1 MILFQ
6 ASGSAVTTSRIA
18 KIALIALLV
27 ATSNGLTISSL
38 PKAFAIAA
46 TPSVTSPPP
55 TSFVKNFAGQEPGNF
70 VISNFGTEDTLLVSV
85 GLVDPPTGTS
95 FTLPITTRLT
105 AGYGYNFTGN
115 KTQISFTGKQAD
127 ANSALAAMTVTTG
140 SNNGDVEI
148 RVSASLSTADVYF
161 NPVNGHYYE
170 YVSTPAT
177 TDCLAGTSGATCITN
192 IEDAIAPKTLHGAQG
207 YWATITSEQENAFV
221 GNYMDAPNIA
231 IGLSDRETEGT
242 WRWLYGPEKGASTF
256 FNWAE
261 NEPNDYTSGED
272 YVVTNWQEAVGFWND
287 YGRPEFGD
295 ELSYI
300 VEYSADCYSLNSGE
314 CVSGTFSSSSQAS
327 ATVISTVNGWGEAT
341 PAEFADDSILS
352 SPKEMYTSS
361 VSCSSLGNC
370 TAVGQF
376 KDADGAYQAFTM
388 TSTNGEWD
396 TARPAQFDDGIQSDF
411 PSAFLEAV
419 SCFSPGNCT
428 AVGVFR
434 DSNEASQ
441 AFTMTSTNGVWALAR
456 PAQFVDG
463 IQSNPPSAGFNSV
476 SCSSPRN
483 CTAVG
488 KFLNNNAGYEAFTMT
503 STNGVWDFAR
513 PAQFV
518 GGIQNMP
525 PDAGFNSVSCSSPGN
540 CTAVGM
546 FRNRDSDYE
555 AFTMSLAN
563 GVWDFAR
570 PAQFVDGI
578 QNDSRYGTF
587 NSVSCP
593 SPESCTAVGL
603 FRNSDNSV
611 HEAFTMSLANGV
623 WDFARPAQ
631 FVDGIQSDSRYG
643 TFNSVSCASP
653 GNCTAVGKFMDTTG
667 ELQAFTMSLANG
679 VWDFARPA
687 EFNAGDR
694 ANSPDDGLNSVSC
707 ASPGNCTA
715 AGYFLNSIDNKE
727 AFTYTSINGVW
738 GVAEPAEFSDGVQ
751 SDSGN
756 SSFSSVSCPTPENC
770 TALGDFPNTEGGR
783 EAFTATSVKQT
794 SAPPDEGWGQA
805 RPAEFPNGV
814 FGFSEISVSSISCA
828 SPGSCTVVGSVRHTI
843 PAFGFHAYTMTSTN
857 GVWAPAQLAK
867 FPNGVENSNASAS
880 LYSVSCASPGNCTAV
895 GKFKNSGGTFEA
907 FTMTS
912 TNGVWALAR
921 PAVFVNGIQH
931 IYSVTDFRSVSCA
944 SPGNCTAVGQF
955 RNSEGPIEAYNYE
968 AFTMTSTNGVWTLAR
983 PAVFPADVQAEYPN
997 DDFKSVSCS
1006 ASGNCTAVGQFK
1018 NINNSKEAFTMTSTN
1033 GEWTLARPA
1042 VFPADVQS
1050 ENPEARFDSVSC
1062 ATAGNCTA
1070 VGWFNNIS
1078 DWGEAFTMTSTN
1090 GVWALARPAVFPN
1103 GTQSE
1108 FHEDDFRSVSCPTA
1122 GNCTA
1127 VGTFITVDNSREAFT
1142 MTSTNGVWELA
1153 RPAVF
1158 PNGAQSEFHEDDFR
1172 SVSCPTAGNCTAV
1185 GTFIT
1190 VDNSR
1195 EAFTMTS
1202 TNGVWALARP
1212 AEFPENIE
1220 SIATNSQLDS
1230 VSCPTAGN
1238 CTTVGSFQLV
1248 SGGGTTFTLTSTNG
1262 VWELARPA
1270 EFPNGIQTNPTYAAF
1285 TSVSCASPG
1294 NCTAA
1299 GFFTLASVSAESLFT
1314 MSSVDNT
1321 ISSESTSESATTSTV
1336 APSTTTI
1343 APSTSTIASPIQSKP
1358 KIVVQQNKQNVAPAT
1373 PAESTSTTTTISQ
1386 GASNATLA
1394 PELPTSSESG
1404 SVGWWLLGGSST
1416 IGLWWIIVARR
1427 RRREDSL
1434 TVEGS

>member
-1 MILFQ
+1 MILFKDTCF
-6 ASGSAVTTSRIA
+6 AGWSPRIT
-18 KIALIALLV
+18 KITFTALFLF
-27 ATSNGLTISSL
+27 TSNVLTIASL
-38 PKAFAIAA
+38 PIASAITA
-46 TPSVTSPPP
+46 TPSVTAPPP
-55 TSFVKNFAGQEPGNF
+55 TTFSKNVAGQEPGNF
-70 VISNFGTEDTLLVSV
+70 VISNFGAEDILLVSV

-95 FTLPITTRLT
+95 FALPMTTGLT
-105 AGYGYNFTGN
+105 AGYGYDFIGD
-115 KTQISFTGKQAD
+115 KSQISFTGTQAD
-127 ANSALAAMTVTTG
+127 ANTALAAMTVTTD

-192 IEDAIAPKTLHGAQG
+192 IEDAIAPKTLHGAKG

-518 GGIQNMP
+518 AGIQNMP

-921 PAVFVNGIQH
+921 PAVFVDGIQH

-944 SPGNCTAVGQF
+944 SPGNCTAVGSF
-955 RNSEGPIEAYNYE
+955 RNSEGPFDAFNIE

-983 PAVFPADVQAEYPN
+983 PAVFPDGVQPISPLAQLNSVSCASPGNCTAVGQFRNFDNSREAFTMTSTNGQWAAARPAVFPNGVQPISPLAQLNSVSCASAGNCTAVGSFNNMSDWDEAFTMTSTSGVWEFARPAVFPDGVQSEYPE
-997 DDFKSVSCS
+997 DEFRSVSCS
-1006 ASGNCTAVGQFK
+1006 ASGNCTAVGSF
-1018 NINNSKEAFTMTSTN
+1018 MTVN
-1033 GEWTLARPA
+1033 
-1042 VFPADVQS
+1042 
-1050 ENPEARFDSVSC
+1050 
-1062 ATAGNCTA
+1062 
-1070 VGWFNNIS
+1070 
-1078 DWGEAFTMTSTN
+1078 
-1090 GVWALARPAVFPN
+1090 
-1103 GTQSE
+1103 
-1108 FHEDDFRSVSCPTA
+1108 
-1122 GNCTA
+1122 
-1127 VGTFITVDNSREAFT
+1127 NSREAFT
-1142 MTSTNGVWELA
+1142 MTSINGVWE
-1153 RPAVF
+1153 F
-1158 PNGAQSEFHEDDFR
+1158 
-1172 SVSCPTAGNCTAV
+1172 
-1185 GTFIT
+1185 
-1190 VDNSR
+1190 
-1195 EAFTMTS
+1195 
-1202 TNGVWALARP
+1202 ARP
-1212 AEFPENIE
+1212 AEFPDNVE
-1220 SIATNSQLDS
+1220 SIATNSQLAS
-1230 VSCPTAGN
+1230 VSCTTAGN
-1238 CTTVGSFQLV
+1238 CTTVGSFQMN
-1248 SGGGTTFTLTSTNG
+1248 SGGGTAFTMTSTNG
-1262 VWELARPA
+1262 IWALARLA
-1270 EFPNGIQTNPTYAAF
+1270 EFPNGIETNPPYAAF

-1294 NCTAA
+1294 NCTVA
-1299 GFFTLASVSAESLFT
+1299 GYFTLASVGAESLFT

-1321 ISSESTSESATTSTV
+1321 ISSESTSESTSESSTTSTV
-1336 APSTTTI
+1336 ATSTTIITPSTT
-1343 APSTSTIASPIQSKP
+1343 TIASPIQSKP
-1358 KIVVQQNKQNVAPAT
+1358 KIVVQQNKQNAAPAT

-1386 GASNATLA
+1386 SASNATLA
-1394 PELPTSSESG
+1394 PELQTSSESG
-1404 SVGWWLLGGSST
+1404 SIGWWLLGGSFT
-1416 IGLWWIIVARR
+1416 IGLWWFILARR
-1427 RRREDSL
+1427 RRENKPIAKGSED
-1434 TVEGS
+1434 

>member
-6 ASGSAVTTSRIA
+6 ASGSAVTTSRIT
-18 KIALIALLV
+18 KIALISLFV

-38 PKAFAIAA
+38 PKASAIAA
-46 TPSVTSPPP
+46 TPSVTAPPP

-70 VISNFGTEDTLLVSV
+70 VISDFGAEDTLLVSV
-85 GLVDPPTGTS
+85 GLVDPPIGTS
-95 FTLPITTRLT
+95 FALPMTTGLT
-105 AGYGYNFTGN
+105 EGYGYDFIGD
-115 KTQISFTGKQAD
+115 KTQISFTGTLAD
-127 ANSALAAMTVTTG
+127 ANTALAAMTVTTG

-148 RVSASLSTADVYF
+148 RVSASLSTENVYF
-161 NPVNGHYYE
+161 NPINGHYYE

-177 TDCLAGTSGATCITN
+177 TDCTDGVNTTCITN
-192 IEDAIAPKTLHGAQG
+192 IEDAIAPKTLHGAKG

-242 WRWLYGPEKGASTF
+242 WRWLYGPEKGEATF
-256 FNWAE
+256 FNWAD

-272 YVVTNWQEAVGFWND
+272 YVVTNWQQNEALGFWND

-300 VEYSADCYSLNSGE
+300 VEYSADCFSLNSGE
-314 CVSGTFSSSSQAS
+314 CVSGTFSGSSQAS
-327 ATVISTVNGWGEAT
+327 ATVTSTVNGWGQAT

-352 SPKEMYTSS
+352 SPKEMYTSV
-361 VSCSSLGNC
+361 VSCSLPGNC

-376 KDADGAYQAFTM
+376 KDADDAYQAFTM
-388 TSTNGEWD
+388 TSTNGVWAL
-396 TARPAQFDDGIQSDF
+396 ARPTQFADGIQSDS

-419 SCFSPGNCT
+419 SCSSPGSCT
-428 AVGVFR
+428 AVGQFR
-434 DSNEASQ
+434 DSNEALQ

-456 PAQFVDG
+456 PAQFADG
-463 IQSNPPSAGFNSV
+463 IQSTTP
-476 SCSSPRN
+476 
-483 CTAVG
+483 
-488 KFLNNNAGYEAFTMT
+488 NA
-503 STNGVWDFAR
+503 S
-513 PAQFV
+513 
-518 GGIQNMP
+518 
-525 PDAGFNSVSCSSPGN
+525 FNSVSCSSPGN
-540 CTAVGM
+540 CTAVGK
-546 FRNRDSDYE
+546 FLNNNNDFE
-555 AFTMSLAN
+555 AFTMTSTTGVWETGRPAQFTVGVQSGYPDAGFNSVSCTSPRNCTAVGMFRNSDSGFEAFTMTSTN
-563 GVWDFAR
+563 GVWALAR
-570 PAQFVDGI
+570 PAQFADGI

-587 NSVSCP
+587 NSVSCA

-603 FRNSDNSV
+603 FLNSDNSV
-611 HEAFTMSLANGV
+611 HEAFTMTLRNGE
-623 WDFARPAQ
+623 WDTAEPAE
-631 FVDGIQSDSRYG
+631 FIDGFQDESRWG
-643 TFNSVSCASP
+643 TFASVSCASP
-653 GNCTAVGKFMDTTG
+653 GNCTAVGRFMDTTG
-667 ELQAFTMSLANG
+667 EYQAFTMSLANG
-679 VWDFARPA
+679 VWDFAQPA
-687 EFNAGDR
+687 QFNAGAR
-694 ANSPDDGLNSVSC
+694 ANSPDDSLNSVSC

-715 AGYFLNSIDNKE
+715 AGYFFNSIDIRE

-738 GVAEPAEFSDGVQ
+738 SVAEPAEFSGSIRSV
-751 SDSGN
+751 SGYA
-756 SSFSSVSCPTPENC
+756 SFSSVSCPTPGNC
-770 TALGDFPNTEGGR
+770 TALGDFPPTAGGR
-783 EAFTATSVKQT
+783 EAFTATSVKQS

-828 SPGSCTVVGSVRHTI
+828 SPGNCTVVGSVRHTI

-912 TNGVWALAR
+912 TNGEWTLAR

-1142 MTSTNGVWELA
+1142 MTSTNGVW
-1153 RPAVF
+1153 
-1158 PNGAQSEFHEDDFR
+1158 
-1172 SVSCPTAGNCTAV
+1172 
-1185 GTFIT
+1185 
-1190 VDNSR
+1190 
-1195 EAFTMTS
+1195 
-1202 TNGVWALARP
+1202 ALARP

-1373 PAESTSTTTTISQ
+1373 PAESTSTTTTISEDI
-1386 GASNATLA
+1386 SNTTLA

-1404 SVGWWLLGGSST
+1404 SVGWWLLGGSFA
-1416 IGLWWIIVARR
+1416 IGLWWIILARR
-1427 RRREDSL
+1427 RRREDSPI
-1434 TVEGS
+1434 VEGSTD